1 MNNKRNGLYLAAFL
15 LCLNLSMEAH
25 GVANNKKVA
34 TLDDVMTTLRHK
46 NGNAVSVSSTQISQ
60 KAQDAGEKK
69 KVVGKHPKL
78 AVFCGCSIV
87 ATFAQKR
94 CLH

>member
-1 MNNKRNGLYLAAFL
+1 MNNKRNGLYLTAFL

-69 KVVGKHPKL
+69 KVVGVVKDENGEPVIG
-78 AVFCGCSIV
+78 AI
-87 ATFAQKR
+87 
-94 CLH
+94 

>member
-1 MNNKRNGLYLAAFL
+1 MK
-15 LCLNLSMEAH
+15 AH

-69 KVVGKHPKL
+69 KL
-78 AVFCGCSIV
+78 SE
-87 ATFAQKR
+87 
-94 CLH
+94 L